1 MRFRAT
7 FHALNLFYCDRTFYP
22 RTHVKITRHWKSTVK
37 VPIERNRGEV
47 TLRKKDDVK
56 INWNVSFVKKHQ
68 EKPSENANINKDIQ
82 AGVQGQG
89 VDQEEGSTEEQK
101 YRNRAS
107 SVALLQQ
114 IPSPIPVRQTVTPSS
129 VTLRP
134 SPRATQRLD
143 FLND

>member
-1 MRFRAT
+1 MRLRAT
-7 FHALNLFYCDRTFYP
+7 FHALNLFYCERKFYP
-22 RTHVKITRHWKSTVK
+22 LTHVKTTRHWKSTLK

>member
-1 MRFRAT
+1 MRLRAT
-7 FHALNLFYCDRTFYP
+7 FHALNLFYCERKFYP
-22 RTHVKITRHWKSTVK
+22 LTHVKTTRHWKSTLK
-37 VPIERNRGEV
+37 VPIERNRVEV

>member
-7 FHALNLFYCDRTFYP
+7 FHALNLFYCDRKFYP
-22 RTHVKITRHWKSTVK
+22 RTHVKITRHWKSTLK

>member
-1 MRFRAT
+1 MRLRAT

-22 RTHVKITRHWKSTVK
+22 RTHVKITRHWKSTLK

-101 YRNRAS
+101 YKNRAS

-134 SPRATQRLD
+134 SPKATQRLD

>member
-1 MRFRAT
+1 MRLRAT
-7 FHALNLFYCDRTFYP
+7 FHALNLFYCERKFYP
-22 RTHVKITRHWKSTVK
+22 LTHVKTTRHWKSTLK

-101 YRNRAS
+101 FRNPAS

-114 IPSPIPVRQTVTPSS
+114 IPSPIPVRQAVTPSS
-129 VTLRP
+129 VMLRP

>member
-22 RTHVKITRHWKSTVK
+22 RTHVKITRHWKSTLK

-101 YRNRAS
+101 FRNPAS

-114 IPSPIPVRQTVTPSS
+114 IPSPIPVRQAVTPSS
-129 VTLRP
+129 VMLRP

>member
-1 MRFRAT
+1 MRLRAT
-7 FHALNLFYCDRTFYP
+7 FPALNLFYCDLKFYP

-56 INWNVSFVKKHQ
+56 IKWNVSFVKKYQ
-68 EKPSENANINKDIQ
+68 EKPSEDANINMDIQ

-89 VDQEEGSTEEQK
+89 VDQEEGSTEERK
-101 YRNRAS
+101 YMNRAS

-134 SPRATQRLD
+134 SPRATQ
-143 FLND
+143 

>member
-1 MRFRAT
+1 MRLRAT
-7 FHALNLFYCDRTFYP
+7 VPALNLFYCDRKFYP

-56 INWNVSFVKKHQ
+56 RKWNVSFVKKYQ
-68 EKPSENANINKDIQ
+68 EKSSEDANINMDIQ

-89 VDQEEGSTEEQK
+89 VDQKEGSTGEQK
-101 YRNRAS
+101 FRNAAS

-114 IPSPIPVRQTVTPSS
+114 IASPIPVQQSVTPSS
-129 VTLRP
+129 VMLRP
-134 SPRATQRLD
+134 SPRATQ
-143 FLND
+143 

>member
-22 RTHVKITRHWKSTVK
+22 RTRVKITRHWKSTLK

>member
-22 RTHVKITRHWKSTVK
+22 RTHVKITRHWKSTLK

-68 EKPSENANINKDIQ
+68 EKPSENANINKHIQ

>member
-22 RTHVKITRHWKSTVK
+22 RTHVKITRHWKSTLK

-56 INWNVSFVKKHQ
+56 INWNVSFVKKHR

>member
-1 MRFRAT
+1 MRLRAT
-7 FHALNLFYCDRTFYP
+7 FPALNLFYCDRKFYP

-56 INWNVSFVKKHQ
+56 IKWNVSFVKKYQ
-68 EKPSENANINKDIQ
+68 EKPSEDANINMDIQ

-129 VTLRP
+129 VMLRP
-134 SPRATQRLD
+134 SPRAAQ
-143 FLND
+143 